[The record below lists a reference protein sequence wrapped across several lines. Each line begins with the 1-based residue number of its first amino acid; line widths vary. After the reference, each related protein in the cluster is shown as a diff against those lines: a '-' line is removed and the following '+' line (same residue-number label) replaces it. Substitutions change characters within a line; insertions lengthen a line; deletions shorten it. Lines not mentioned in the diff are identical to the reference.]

1 MLPYGKETMVVSLH
15 HRLFILCMLKQNFL
29 WLKCKKSPGNL
40 IATYL
45 QLLEK
50 HFLDSPGDTEKKKKT
65 KRRDFV
71 SLKLHHITQFS
82 INLLFSVKNIPVV
95 SKR

>member
-50 HFLDSPGDTEKKKKT
+50 HFLDSPGDTEKKKIKEKGFCFLQIT
-65 KRRDFV
+65 
-71 SLKLHHITQFS
+71 SHHTIFY
-82 INLLFSVKNIPVV
+82 
-95 SKR
+95 